1 LKSETLETEDG
12 SRGWEQLDT
21 ARLGLSLIV
30 AVAHAH
36 YVFITP
42 LYKMASPTMMWA
54 ARYAVFCFFI
64 LSGLVIGRSFS
75 RRRDTFLPFM
85 IRRLARIY
93 PPLML
98 SILLVVALDQALHW
112 AEIPTRAL
120 ANAGP
125 MINSFS
131 YDLHSI
137 ALNLATFGFRGWLS
151 SEANPA
157 LWSLVLEMRCYMIV
171 GLVAQ
176 SVFAKTPGGRAIGI
190 GALFYILSLIALDVR
205 LDGLFMLC
213 YAAFAFGFLL
223 SRVVTRIPR
232 MVPAVAVDISYSLYV
247 FHQPIMLAICFA
259 FYQPSFPT
267 LSGALFL
274 CCAAFSV
281 ALGLSLLSAQFVEPF
296 RGQALAESC
305 KRICLTGFALQ
316 PAAKS
321 NLLGSSAGERSSL
334 S

>member
-1 LKSETLETEDG
+1 MESEALEAKGG

-30 AVAHAH
+30 AVAHA
-36 YVFITP
+36 YYIFVIP
-42 LYKMASPTMMWA
+42 VYNVGLPIVAWA
-54 ARYAVFCFFI
+54 ARYAVICFFV

-85 IRRLARIY
+85 IRRVGRIY

-120 ANAGP
+120 TNDGP
-125 MINSFS
+125 NLFS

-151 SEANPA
+151 SEANVA
-157 LWSLVLEMRCYMIV
+157 LWSLVLEMRCYVVV
-171 GLVAQ
+171 GLAAQ
-176 SVFAKTPGGRAIGI
+176 IAFAKTPGGRAIGI
-190 GALFYILSLIALDVR
+190 GALIYILSLIVLDPR
-205 LDGLFMLC
+205 LDGLFLLC

-232 MVPAVAVDISYSLYV
+232 LVPAVTVDISYSLYI

-259 FYQPSFPT
+259 FEPSFST
-267 LSGALFL
+267 VGGALFL
-274 CCAAFSV
+274 CCAALSV
-281 ALGLSLLSAQFVEPF
+281 AIGLSLLSAQFVEPF
-296 RGQALAESC
+296 RGQVLVESC
-305 KRICLTGFALQ
+305 KRICLRGFALQ
-316 PAAKS
+316 LAAKS
-321 NLLGSSAGERSSL
+321 VLLGSSAPERSSL

>member
-1 LKSETLETEDG
+1 LRPETIEGEGG

-30 AVAHAH
+30 AIAHAH

-42 LYKMASPTMMWA
+42 LDKMESPLMMWA
-54 ARYAVFCFFI
+54 ARYAVLCFFI

-75 RRRDTFLPFM
+75 RRRDTFFPFM
-85 IRRLARIY
+85 IRRVARIY
-93 PPLML
+93 PPLLM

-112 AEIPTRAL
+112 ADIPTRAL

-125 MINSFS
+125 MTNSFS
-131 YDLHSI
+131 YDLHSV

-157 LWSLVLEMRCYMIV
+157 LWSLVLEMRCYVVV

-176 SVFAKTPGGRAIGI
+176 SVFAKTPRGRAIGVA
-190 GALFYILSLIALDVR
+190 ALCYVLSLIALDAR
-205 LDGLFMLC
+205 LDGLFALC

-232 MVPAVAVDISYSLYV
+232 VVPAVAVDISYSLYV
-247 FHQPIMLAICFA
+247 FHVPIMLATCFA
-259 FYQPSFPT
+259 FYQPSFPS

-281 ALGLSLLSAQFVEPF
+281 ALGLSLLSAQFIEAF
-296 RGQALAESC
+296 RGQALVESC
-305 KRICLTGFALQ
+305 RTIWLTGFALQ
-316 PAAKS
+316 PSVKS
-321 NLLGSSAGERSSL
+321 DLVGSSKGERSS